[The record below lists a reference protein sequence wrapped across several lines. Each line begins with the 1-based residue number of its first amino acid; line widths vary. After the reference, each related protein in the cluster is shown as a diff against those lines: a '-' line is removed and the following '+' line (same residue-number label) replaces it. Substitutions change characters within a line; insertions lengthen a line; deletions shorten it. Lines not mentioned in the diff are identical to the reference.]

1 MNSEYVYIRVI
12 TSTSKVCWGFII
24 NILVFLF
31 SRKKNQK
38 NCKFITLSKGFHA
51 FALVDQRHFSTDF
64 AIYLKLR
71 FCIENQWEIFYWKSI
86 DLPASKTS
94 GFPLISYKGIFKDI
108 FLLILLYFWNSH
120 FILKTNTKVPF
131 LFEEMKS
138 PYFIWRIE
146 SPFFYL
152 KKLNSLF
159 LIEQLKV
166 PFFIWNLIPFFYLK
180 KLKVLI
186 LFDEM
191 KTPYFIWRIKSPFF
205 IWRIESPFF
214 IFRNLIPF
222 FIWRSGKPLFI
233 WRNRE
238 PPFYLTKWK
247 AKVKII
253 VYYF

>member
-38 NCKFITLSKGFHA
+38 NWKFITLSKGFHA
-51 FALVDQRHFSTDF
+51 FALVDQRHFSIDF

-120 FILKTNTKVPF
+120 FILKTN
-131 LFEEMKS
+131 
-138 PYFIWRIE
+138 IQE
-146 SPFFYL
+146 SLFYL
-152 KKLNSLF
+152 KKWNPLILF
-159 LIEQLKV
+159 EELKV
-166 PFFIWNLIPFFYLK
+166 PFFIWKNWIPFF
-180 KLKVLI
+180 
-186 LFDEM
+186 
-191 KTPYFIWRIKSPFF
+191 
-205 IWRIESPFF
+205 
-214 IFRNLIPF
+214 
-222 FIWRSGKPLFI
+222 
-233 WRNRE
+233 
-238 PPFYLTKWK
+238 
-247 AKVKII
+247 
-253 VYYF
+253 